1 MRHSILPLALLLLG
15 SGPLYAPLHAP
26 LHAQAPS
33 PTRSPAQQRN
43 VDVLRYRFDI
53 NVPERGKSVRVA
65 STVQFTRGAGA
76 ETLRLDLLEPMKVT
90 AATLGC
96 GATPAPAPFTHD
108 GRVVSVA
115 IGAPSA
121 AVMAPP
127 DPVRPG
133 ALDTLCVTVRYE
145 GEPRDGLII
154 STDSAGRYRAFGD
167 NWPDRARHWLATV
180 DHPSDKA
187 IVEFVVEAPAALR
200 VISNGTQ
207 RGATDLP
214 GRPARRRTTWETAR
228 PIPTYLMVIA
238 VAALTERDLGPT
250 ACGLG
255 SLERCVTQRVYTAPE
270 QARYMPGNFAEAD
283 SIVSYFARTIGPYP
297 FEQLLHLQSSTRF
310 GGMENA
316 GAIFY
321 ADRLFRTPAG
331 VGTSLIAH
339 ETAHQWFGDA
349 VTEAEWGHVWLSEGF
364 ATYFASLYTEHSRGD
379 SAFRAE
385 LRSTRDE
392 IMAAKEVAERPVIDS
407 AQTELLQL
415 LNTNSYQ
422 KGGWVLH
429 MLRGQVGD
437 NAFFVGIRDYY
448 GANAH
453 RNTVTAHLQ
462 QVVERASGQDLRWF
476 FDQWLRRPGYADL
489 TVTWKF
495 DATRGFVVLN
505 VRQGERFAPYRISLP
520 VEITLADGTR
530 KVVRADVPATSN
542 SEVLVRERLVAAP
555 TAVRFDP
562 NVDVLG
568 RVVTP

>member
-15 SGPLYAPLHAP
+15 SAPLHAP
-26 LHAQAPS
+26 QRAALH
-33 PTRSPAQQRN
+33 AQQRN
-43 VDVLRYRFDI
+43 VDVLRYRFDVV
-53 NVPERGKSVRVA
+53 VPERGKSVRVA
-65 STVQFTRGAGA
+65 STVQFTRGVGV

-96 GATPAPAPFTHD
+96 GATPANAAFTHD
-108 GRVVSVA
+108 GRAVSVV

-127 DPVRPG
+127 DPVRPS

-187 IVEFVVEAPAALR
+187 TVEFVVEAPAALR

-207 RGATDLP
+207 RGVTDLP

-238 VAALTERDLGPT
+238 VAPLTERDLGPT

-255 SLERCVTQRVYTAPE
+255 SVERCVTQRVYTAPE
-270 QARYMPGNFAEAD
+270 QARYMPGHFAEAD
-283 SIVSYFARTIGPYP
+283 SILSYFGRTIGPYP

-321 ADRLFRTPAG
+321 ADRLFRTPEG

-385 LRSTRDE
+385 LRRTRDE
-392 IMAAKEVAERPVIDS
+392 IMAAREVAERPVIDT
-407 AQTELLQL
+407 AQTVLLEL

-437 NAFFVGIRDYY
+437 AAFFRGIRDYY

-462 QVVERASGQDLRWF
+462 QIMEGASGQDLRWF
-476 FDQWLRRPGYADL
+476 FDQWLRRPGFADL
-489 TVTWKF
+489 TITWKF

-520 VEITLADGTR
+520 VELTLADGTR
-530 KVVRADVPATSN
+530 KVVRADVPATAN
-542 SEVLVRERLVAAP
+542 SEVVVRERLTAAP
-555 TAVRFDP
+555 RAVRFDP
-562 NVDVLG
+562 DVDVLG
-568 RVVTP
+568 RIVTP